1 MTWKPELDELHRR
14 EELARQMAGPER
26 VERQRAAGKQTVRE
40 RVERLLDAHEL
51 VALDAPHGP
60 VARGTRP

>member
-14 EELARQMAGPER
+14 EELARRMGGPER

-40 RVERLLDAHEL
+40 RVERVLDPHEL
-51 VALDAPHGP
+51 VALDAHHGQ